1 MPHRHTDQDGLRYAA
16 AMVGSSCMPYTHHSV
31 THHGEDVAV
40 KFFLTNVGD
49 VLRRVF
55 LCQPDPF
62 VDKAAVTVTVVCGG
76 VKVVDGVSWAAW
88 QAAQGTH
95 DMCNELRFL
104 DSTGRAVKWP
114 MHAVVQDCMALILR
128 MPRAMWERSGSPRD
142 LTGWMVLAVWDQM
155 DTQWRRTA
163 DTQILELHTPVKEH
177 FCVED
182 GELRYARDGLR
193 ASHAKRLSAHSKRR
207 SNPLC

>member
-1 MPHRHTDQDGLRYAA
+1 
-16 AMVGSSCMPYTHHSV
+16 MPYTHHSV
-31 THHGEDVAV
+31 SQQGEDVVV

-62 VDKAAVTVTVVCGG
+62 VDKAAVTVTLQCGG
-76 VKVVDGVSWAAW
+76 VAVVDGVSWAAW

-95 DMCNELRFL
+95 DMCNELRLL
-104 DSTGRAVKWP
+104 DSGGRAVRWP
-114 MHAVVQDCMALILR
+114 MHAVVQDCMVLLLR
-128 MPRAMWERSGSPRD
+128 MPRAMWETDASPRD
-142 LTGWMVLAVWDQM
+142 LSGWLVLAVWDLM
-155 DTQWRRTA
+155 EPEWRRAPRCA
-163 DTQILELHTPVKEH
+163 DAILELHTPVKEH

-193 ASHAKRLSAHSKRR
+193 VSHCKRLSAHSKRR